1 MSVKLLFA
9 AAIFISYGVQFY
21 VPAIILIPFI
31 EKKLGPQD
39 AVLKNCLIRTAFV
52 IGTCKYT
59 TTKNLLF
66 CFSVGIKK
74 IYIKVL

>member
-31 EKKLGPQD
+31 EKKLGPLD
-39 AVLKNCLIRTAFV
+39 AVAKNCLIRTAFV

-59 TTKNLLF
+59 TKKFVVLF
-66 CFSVGIKK
+66 FSRD
-74 IYIKVL
+74 